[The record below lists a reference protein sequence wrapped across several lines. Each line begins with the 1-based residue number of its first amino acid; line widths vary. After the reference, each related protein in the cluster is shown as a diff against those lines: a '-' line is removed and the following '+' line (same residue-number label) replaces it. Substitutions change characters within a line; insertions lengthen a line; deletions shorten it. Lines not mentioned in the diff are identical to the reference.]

1 MMAVAVVL
9 SLLIGVSLGLLGG
22 GGSILTVP
30 TLVYALG
37 VESKPAIA
45 ASLVI
50 VGVTSAV
57 GAAQHAWAGRVR
69 WKVGLIFG
77 VAGMVGAALGGY
89 GAGWFEGR
97 TLLLAFAGLM
107 VVTAVAMFRG
117 RKQIEGT
124 GQLQSPLKIVLDG
137 LVVGGV
143 TGLVGAG
150 GGFLVVPA
158 LVLLGGLP
166 MAEAVGTSL
175 LVIAMKSFAG
185 FAGHAAHVEIDWGL
199 TGLVSV
205 MAVIGSLVGGR
216 LAQRIDPERLRK
228 GFAVFVLVMAAFQ
241 IAQEL

>member
-1 MMAVAVVL
+1 MYGLAVFF
-9 SLLIGVSLGLLGG
+9 SLLIGLSLGLLGG

-37 VESKPAIA
+37 VESKAAIA
-45 ASLVI
+45 SSLII
-50 VGVTSAV
+50 VGVTSIA
-57 GAAQHAWAGRVR
+57 GMIQHALAGRVR
-69 WKVGLIFG
+69 WRVGLIFG
-77 VAGMVGAALGGY
+77 AAGMVGAALGGY
-89 GAGWFEGR
+89 GAAWFEGR
-97 TLLLAFAGLM
+97 TLLLMFAGLM

-117 RKQIEGT
+117 RKEVQGT
-124 GQLQSPLKIVLDG
+124 GQLQATWKILLDG
-137 LVVGGV
+137 LVVGLV

-185 FAGHAAHVEIDWGL
+185 YLGHASHVSIDWNLTALVAGVAVVGSVLGGL
-199 TGLVSV
+199 L
-205 MAVIGSLVGGR
+205 APR
-216 LAQRIDPERLRK
+216 LRPELLRK

-241 IAQEL
+241 ISQEL